1 MTEETRHKSAIVALY
16 TAAVILL
23 LIASVLPQISFA
35 KDSDASLVDLQVHKS
50 MMGWNVYLAFDDPSV
65 ESGVL
70 QIEGFRDGNPDF
82 RCSLIAEFERVDGV
96 CVANVINNNYYTCD
110 RIEVVDF
117 VVAPTN
123 AGLNNLYI
131 APMILGFVCVFAAF
145 ALMYRPVASAEHD
158 GRIFTA
164 CQGFTSS
171 KLMLD
176 GKVIAKKK
184 GFNVDY
190 IVAIVDGVGYF
201 ASFARP
207 NKPSLAVNRVSVD
220 SKEVDMAKKYN
231 IELKVA
237 VAAVVILALGLILCV
252 ALPHVL
258 PVDSAVK
265 DDNFV
270 YGATINRETVIYF
283 LPTGTTPVKTGSISL
298 AEVDDDGKIVKE
310 FGASFDVGE
319 DGLARA
325 DSDEITEG
333 KIILKGYTPRSG
345 INLKVPGAI
354 GTLFLLC
361 AVVALFFLKKY
372 PVAGWTIDGHRVIA
386 YVADDRGYVTV
397 DDELL
402 GTSQSAKEG
411 FGCVFGKVGS
421 RQISVFFA
429 KFKAPTL
436 TDEGVEIDKE
446 E

>member
-1 MTEETRHKSAIVALY
+1 MTEETKHKSAIVVLY

-35 KDSDASLVDLQVHKS
+35 KDSDASLVSVQVRKS

-65 ESGVL
+65 ESGVVQL
-70 QIEGFRDGNPDF
+70 EGFRDGYPDS
-82 RCSLIAEFERVDGV
+82 RHSLVAKFERVYGV
-96 CVANVINNNYYTCD
+96 CVANVVNNNYYSCD

-123 AGLNNLYI
+123 AGLNDLYI
-131 APMILGFVCVFAAF
+131 VPMTIGFVCVFAAF
-145 ALMYRPVASAEHD
+145 ALMYRPVASAVHD

-171 KLMLD
+171 KLKLD
-176 GKVIAKKK
+176 GKVIAKEK
-184 GFNVDY
+184 GRNVDY
-190 IVAIVDGVGYF
+190 ITATEDGVVYF

-207 NKPSLAVNRVSVD
+207 SKPSLAVNGVGVK
-220 SKEVDMAKKYN
+220 SKKVDMAKKYN
-231 IELKVA
+231 VELKVA
-237 VAAVVILALGLILCV
+237 VAAVVVLTIGLILCV

-258 PVDSAVK
+258 PVDSTVK

-270 YGATINRETVIYF
+270 YGATINRETVVYF
-283 LPTGTTPVKTGSISL
+283 LPTGTTPVKTGSISF
-298 AEVDDDGKIVKE
+298 AEVDDDGKIVNE

-325 DSDEITEG
+325 EPDEITEG
-333 KIILKGYTPRSG
+333 KIVLKGYTPQSA
-345 INLKVPGAI
+345 INLTVPGAM
-354 GTLFLLC
+354 GTLFLLY
-361 AVVALFFLKKY
+361 AVVALFYLKKY
-372 PVAGWTIDGHRVIA
+372 PVACWTIDGHRVIA

-397 DDELL
+397 DGELL
-402 GTSQSAKEG
+402 GTSQSEKNG
-411 FGCVFGKVGS
+411 FGSVFGEVGS
-421 RQISVFFA
+421 RRISVFFE

-436 TDEGVEIDKE
+436 TAEGVEIDE

>member
-1 MTEETRHKSAIVALY
+1 MTEETRHKSAIVVLY

-35 KDSDASLVDLQVHKS
+35 KDSDASLVSVQVRKA

-70 QIEGFRDGNPDF
+70 QIEGFRDGYPDS
-82 RCSLIAEFERVDGV
+82 RHSLIAKFERVDGV
-96 CVANVINNNYYTCD
+96 CFANVFNNNYYTCD
-110 RIEVVDF
+110 RIEVADF

-131 APMILGFVCVFAAF
+131 APLILGFVCVFAAF
-145 ALMYRPVASAEHD
+145 ALMYRPVASAVHD

-171 KLMLD
+171 KLKLD
-176 GKVIAKKK
+176 GKVIAKEK
-184 GFNVDY
+184 GRNVDY
-190 IVAIVDGVGYF
+190 ITATADGVVYF

-207 NKPSLAVNRVSVD
+207 SKPSLAVNGVGVK
-220 SKEVDMAKKYN
+220 SKKVDMAKKYN
-231 IELKVA
+231 VELKVA
-237 VAAVVILALGLILCV
+237 VAAVVVLTIGLILCV

-258 PVDSAVK
+258 PVDSTVK

-270 YGATINRETVIYF
+270 YGATINRETVVYF
-283 LPTGTTPVKTGSISL
+283 LPTGTTPVKTGSISF
-298 AEVDDDGKIVKE
+298 AEVDDDGKIVNE
-310 FGASFDVGE
+310 FGASFDVCE

-325 DSDEITEG
+325 EPDEITEG
-333 KIILKGYTPRSG
+333 KIILKGYTPQSA
-345 INLKVPGAI
+345 IDLTVPGAM

-361 AVVALFFLKKY
+361 AVVALFYLKKY
-372 PVAGWTIDGHRVIA
+372 PVACWTIDGHRVIA

-397 DDELL
+397 DGELL
-402 GTSQSAKEG
+402 GTSQSAKNG
-411 FGCVFGKVGS
+411 FGSVFGEVGS
-421 RQISVFFA
+421 RRISVFFE

-436 TDEGVEIDKE
+436 TVEGVEIDE

>member
-1 MTEETRHKSAIVALY
+1 MTEETRHKSAIVVLY

-35 KDSDASLVDLQVHKS
+35 KDSDASLVDLQVRES

-82 RCSLIAEFERVDGV
+82 RCSLIAKFERVDGV
-96 CVANVINNNYYTCD
+96 CVANVFNNNYYTCD
-110 RIEVVDF
+110 RIEVEDF

-123 AGLNNLYI
+123 AGLNDLYI
-131 APMILGFVCVFAAF
+131 VPMTLGFVCVFVAL
-145 ALMYRPVASAEHD
+145 ALMYRPVASAEYD

-176 GKVIAKKK
+176 GKVIAKEK
-184 GFNVDY
+184 GFNVDC
-190 IVAIVDGVGYF
+190 ITATEDGVVYF

-207 NKPSLAVNRVSVD
+207 SKPSLSVNGVGVK
-220 SKEVDMAKKYN
+220 SKKVDMAKKYN
-231 IELKVA
+231 VELKVA
-237 VAAVVILALGLILCV
+237 VAAVVVLTIGLILCV

-258 PVDSAVK
+258 PVDSTVK

-270 YGATINRETVIYF
+270 YGATINRETVVYF
-283 LPTGTTPVKTGSISL
+283 LPTGTTPVKTGSISF
-298 AEVDDDGKIVKE
+298 AEVDDGKIVNE
-310 FGASFDVGE
+310 FGVSFDVGE

-325 DSDEITEG
+325 EPDEITEG
-333 KIILKGYTPRSG
+333 KIILKGYTPQSA
-345 INLKVPGAI
+345 IDLTVPGAM

-361 AVVALFFLKKY
+361 AVVGLFYLKKY

-397 DDELL
+397 DGELL
-402 GTSQSAKEG
+402 GTSQSAKNG
-411 FGCVFGKVGS
+411 FGSVFGEVGS
-421 RQISVFFA
+421 RRISVFFE

-436 TDEGVEIDKE
+436 TAEGVEIDE

>member
-1 MTEETRHKSAIVALY
+1 MTEETRHKSAIVVLY

-35 KDSDASLVDLQVHKS
+35 KDSDASLVSVQVRKS
-50 MMGWNVYLAFDDPSV
+50 MMGWNVYLAFDDPRV

-70 QIEGFRDGNPDF
+70 QIEGFRDGYPDS
-82 RCSLIAEFERVDGV
+82 RHSLIAKFERVDGV
-96 CVANVINNNYYTCD
+96 CVANVFNNNYYTCD
-110 RIEVVDF
+110 RIEVADF

-123 AGLNNLYI
+123 AGLNDLYI
-131 APMILGFVCVFAAF
+131 VPMTLGFVCVFVAL
-145 ALMYRPVASAEHD
+145 ALMYRPVASAEYD

-176 GKVIAKKK
+176 GKVIAKEK
-184 GFNVDY
+184 GLNVDC
-190 IVAIVDGVGYF
+190 ITATEDGVVYF

-207 NKPSLAVNRVSVD
+207 SKPSLSVNGVGVK
-220 SKEVDMAKKYN
+220 SKKVDMAKKYN
-231 IELKVA
+231 VELKVA
-237 VAAVVILALGLILCV
+237 VAAVVVLTIGLILCV

-258 PVDSAVK
+258 PVDSTVK

-270 YGATINRETVIYF
+270 YGATINRETVVYF
-283 LPTGTTPVKTGSISL
+283 LPTGTTPVKTGSISF
-298 AEVDDDGKIVKE
+298 AEVDDDGKIVNE

-325 DSDEITEG
+325 EPDEITEG
-333 KIILKGYTPRSG
+333 KIILKGYTPQSA
-345 INLKVPGAI
+345 IDLTVPGAM

-361 AVVALFFLKKY
+361 AVVALFYLKKN

-386 YVADDRGYVTV
+386 YVDDGRGHVTV
-397 DDELL
+397 DGELI
-402 GTSQSAKEG
+402 GVSQSEKKG
-411 FGCVFGKVGS
+411 YGSVFGEVGS
-421 RQISVFFA
+421 RRISVFFE

-436 TDEGVEIDKE
+436 TAEGFEIDE

>member
-35 KDSDASLVDLQVHKS
+35 KDSDASLVSVQVRKS

-70 QIEGFRDGNPDF
+70 QLEGFRDGYPDF

-96 CVANVINNNYYTCD
+96 CVANVINNNYYSCD

-176 GKVIAKKK
+176 GKVIAKEK
-184 GFNVDY
+184 GLNVDY
-190 IVAIVDGVGYF
+190 IVAMADGVGYF

-237 VAAVVILALGLILCV
+237 VAAVVVLTIGLILCV

-258 PVDSAVK
+258 PVDSTVK

-270 YGATINRETVIYF
+270 YGATINRETVVYF
-283 LPTGTTPVKTGSISL
+283 LPTGTTPVKTGSISF
-298 AEVDDDGKIVKE
+298 AEVDDGKIVNE

-325 DSDEITEG
+325 EPDEITEG
-333 KIILKGYTPRSG
+333 KIILKGYTPQSA
-345 INLKVPGAI
+345 IDLTVPGAM

-361 AVVALFFLKKY
+361 AVVALFYLKKN

-386 YVADDRGYVTV
+386 YVNDGRGHVTV
-397 DDELL
+397 DGELL
-402 GTSQSAKEG
+402 GTSQSEKKG
-411 FGCVFGKVGS
+411 YGSVFGEVGS
-421 RQISVFFA
+421 RRINVFFE

-436 TDEGVEIDKE
+436 TAEGFEIDE

>member
-1 MTEETRHKSAIVALY
+1 MTEETRHKSAIVVLY

-35 KDSDASLVDLQVHKS
+35 KDSDASLVSVQVRKS

-70 QIEGFRDGNPDF
+70 QIEGFRDGYPDS
-82 RCSLIAEFERVDGV
+82 RHSLIAKFERVDGV
-96 CVANVINNNYYTCD
+96 CVANVVNNNYYSCD

-123 AGLNNLYI
+123 AGLNDLYI
-131 APMILGFVCVFAAF
+131 VPMTIGFVCVFAAF
-145 ALMYRPVASAEHD
+145 ALMYRPVASAVHD

-176 GKVIAKKK
+176 GKVIAKEK
-184 GFNVDY
+184 GRNVDY
-190 IVAIVDGVGYF
+190 ITATADGVVYF

-207 NKPSLAVNRVSVD
+207 SKPSLAVNGVGVK
-220 SKEVDMAKKYN
+220 SKKVDMAKKYN
-231 IELKVA
+231 VELKVA
-237 VAAVVILALGLILCV
+237 VAAVVVLTIGLILCV

-258 PVDSAVK
+258 PVDSTVK

-270 YGATINRETVIYF
+270 YGATINRETVVYF
-283 LPTGTTPVKTGSISL
+283 LPTGTTPVKTGSISF
-298 AEVDDDGKIVKE
+298 AEVDDDGKIVNE

-325 DSDEITEG
+325 EPDEITEG
-333 KIILKGYTPRSG
+333 KIILKGYTPQSA
-345 INLKVPGAI
+345 INLTVPGAM
-354 GTLFLLC
+354 GTFFLLYAVVTLFY
-361 AVVALFFLKKY
+361 LKKY
-372 PVAGWTIDGHRVIA
+372 PVACWTIDGHRVIA

-397 DDELL
+397 DGELL
-402 GTSQSAKEG
+402 GTSQSAKNG
-411 FGCVFGKVGS
+411 FGSVFGEVGS
-421 RQISVFFA
+421 RRISVFFE

-436 TDEGVEIDKE
+436 TAEGVEVE
-446 E
+446 EE